1 MDNINTNINQI
12 IFPKDMELRKVR
24 KKPKKKKGPSK
35 KQVALDNL
43 KQVLQSF
50 DAVVNEAKQKNIS
63 IPAELGQLP
72 SNINEVD
79 SIKEIEAL
87 TNDLTNRIAQIQA
100 LIQKGSSLTQAKNLF
115 GFDLPQ
121 RAGVFPTPQPFL
133 PQTIIPAREP
143 PVLPVPS
150 ERPIEPSGVSPAISD
165 DTEKDL
171 EQIRKEILDKLTPE
185 QRAKAEA
192 ELEKEKEKG
201 KDVDPKPA
209 DTPINDLN
217 LERNMGVKYGN
228 QTFNMVAPVGFYD
241 LFRRYRQFIEN
252 LQFNS
257 IKIKEGFYNIPEN
270 KYTGL
275 ENQKNNILKSFNTF
289 NSGLNPKQIQ
299 YIDNSPTLSEIEKML
314 DNTLIMDLEDILK
327 QELTKQ
333 KVNVTEVSGG
343 KKPSS
348 LEKEEKANPEF
359 VELLKTTQFK
369 ADNLTTQF
377 ENASAI
383 STLMGITSEINT
395 NLIPSLDK
403 KFNSLSGEEKTAS
416 LTPYNNLK
424 ALLND
429 LAGRKIP
436 IKIQQITAEQK
447 TSGKPS
453 ADPISPVSPPIVEPD
468 TDAGPPTDP
477 GGGGAGGGRPL
488 RPVERPFDRD
498 PANIPNVDI
507 AFLVK
512 YVTTRASFSKKT
524 GDALKNIGVDHERI
538 IDIRDLEGDNVNS
551 AYTKK
556 KNAVKQILLNQGVDK
571 RYFEEAGSP

>member
-1 MDNINTNINQI
+1 MENINTNINQI

-24 KKPKKKKGPSK
+24 KKPKKKAPNK
-35 KQVALDNL
+35 KKIALDNL
-43 KQVLQSF
+43 KAVLQNF
-50 DAVVNEAKQKNIS
+50 DAVINEAKQKNIS
-63 IPAELGQLP
+63 IPAELGKLP
-72 SNINEVD
+72 SNINEID
-79 SIKEIEAL
+79 SIKEIEEL
-87 TNDLTNRIAQIQA
+87 TSDLTNRIAQIQA

-143 PVLPVPS
+143 PVLPS
-150 ERPIEPSGVSPAISD
+150 GGERPIVPSGITPAISD
-165 DTEKDL
+165 DAEKDL
-171 EQIRKEILDKLTPE
+171 DVIKKEILDKLTPE
-185 QRAKAEA
+185 QRAQAEA
-192 ELEKEKEKG
+192 ELEKEKAEGG
-201 KDVDPKPA
+201 KKPPPS
-209 DTPINDLN
+209 TPIEDLN
-217 LERNMGVKYGN
+217 LEKNIGVKYGKR
-228 QTFNMVAPVGFYD
+228 TFDMIAPVGFYD
-241 LFRRYRQFIEN
+241 IFRRYRQFIEN

-257 IKIKEGFYNIPEN
+257 IKIKDGFYNIPET

-275 ENQKNNILKSFNTF
+275 ENQRINILKDFNNF
-289 NSGLNPKQIQ
+289 NNNLNPKQIQ
-299 YIDNSPTLSEIEKML
+299 YIDNSPTLSEIEELM
-314 DNTLIMDLEDILK
+314 DNTLLEDLEDILK

-333 KVNVTEVSGG
+333 GVKVDEVSGG
-343 KKPSS
+343 KTPSKI
-348 LEKEEKANPEF
+348 EQEEKANPEF
-359 VELLKTTQFK
+359 VELLKSTQFK

-377 ENASAI
+377 ENASDI
-383 STLMGITSEINT
+383 STLMSITSEINT

-424 ALLND
+424 ALLDD

-436 IKIQQITAEQK
+436 IKIEQIRAEQK

-453 ADPISPVSPPIVEPD
+453 ADPISPVSPVSPPLPEPD
-468 TDAGPPTDP
+468 EVAGPPTDP
-477 GGGGAGGGRPL
+477 SGDGKPL

-498 PANIPNVDI
+498 PSNIPNVDI

-512 YVTTRASFSKKT
+512 YATTRANFSKKT
-524 GDALKNIGVDHERI
+524 GDALKNIGVNHERI
-538 IDIRDLEGDNVNS
+538 IEIRDMEGDNINS

-556 KNAVKQILLNQGVDK
+556 KKAVKQILLNKGVDA

>member
-72 SNINEVD
+72 SNINQVD
-79 SIKEIEAL
+79 SIKEIEEL

-115 GFDLPQ
+115 GYDLPQ
-121 RAGVFPTPQPFL
+121 RAGVFPITPQPFL
-133 PQTIIPAREP
+133 PPTIIPQRPETI
-143 PVLPVPS
+143 LPVPS
-150 ERPIEPSGVSPAISD
+150 ERPIKPSGVAPAISD

-192 ELEKEKEKG
+192 ELEKERA

-209 DTPINDLN
+209 DRPINDLN

-270 KYTGL
+270 KYTAL

-348 LEKEEKANPEF
+348 LEKEEKPNEEF
-359 VELLKTTQFK
+359 VELL
-369 ADNLTTQF
+369 N
-377 ENASAI
+377 
-383 STLMGITSEINT
+383 STKDKVSELKSQIKEANDPVLLRFIKGKLNT
-395 NLIPSLDK
+395 DILVKLNEGYNK
-403 KFNSLSGEEKTAS
+403 LSGEEKTAS
-416 LTPYNNLK
+416 LTQYNNLK
-424 ALLND
+424 ATIND
-429 LAGRKIP
+429 LVTR
-436 IKIQQITAEQK
+436 AEQK
-447 TSGKPS
+447 ITEIESKEDDPSFSPAPVEPVKPQPEPVQPVKPQPEPV
-453 ADPISPVSPPIVEPD
+453 DPI
-468 TDAGPPTDP
+468 DAGDSTPLKP
-477 GGGGAGGGRPL
+477 RP
-488 RPVERPFDRD
+488 RPERPEPLTRD
-498 PANIPNVDI
+498 QQILVEYVNNVSKNYAAPQKNAIEAIDSKATADAI
-507 AFLVK
+507 RQEKNTKKRREIVK
-512 YVTTRASFSKKT
+512 KLLL
-524 GDALKNIGVDHERI
+524 DNGVDP
-538 IDIRDLEGDNVNS
+538 
-551 AYTKK
+551 
-556 KNAVKQILLNQGVDK
+556 
-571 RYFEEAGSP
+571 RYFN